1 MAGATTPKGERRRS
15 ALIEAASQLL
25 LEGGF
30 DAVRHRAVAER
41 AGLPLASTTY
51 YFNSLEE
58 LVAAA
63 VEYFGRAEL
72 DRGWA
77 RLARL
82 NAEQR
87 DADAVMDLVLDQMLG
102 EDPGFDMLLLRYE
115 RFITTGRRPY
125 LRPLMQAMQAESH
138 ELLTEIFTRSGLR
151 VDQKRLKKLIAL
163 VDGAVV
169 NALIELDPDP
179 REAARALLRDALA

>member
-138 ELLTEIFTRSGLR
+138 ELLTEIFTRSGLL
-151 VDQKRLKKLIAL
+151 VDQKRLKQLIAL